1 MKQLLVLSGKGGT
14 GKTTVAAAL
23 IRLAKVYAFA
33 DCDVDAPNLHLL
45 MSREEIPRRTT
56 YYGLPKAVI
65 DQKKCRSCGSCK
77 EHCRF
82 DAVERSGTEFHIRP
96 GDYEGCG
103 VCARL
108 CPTGAILLQ
117 PEPAGE
123 LELYQQGKVFSTA
136 RLRMGQGTSGR
147 LVTEVKKQL
156 KRNMGKEKLVVLD
169 GSPGIGCPVIAS
181 LAGVDI
187 VLMVAEPSVSGLSDM
202 KRLVRSAGQ
211 FQIPMLACINKYDLN
226 PKRTKEIEAFCQK
239 EGIPLLGGIPFDAKV
254 IELVNRGMCI
264 ADAPCNAGAAVEGIY
279 QKICKYLVQL
289 DDNAADGNSDK

>member
-1 MKQLLVLSGKGGT
+1 MKELVILSGKGGT
-14 GKTTVAAAL
+14 GKTSITASFA
-23 IRLAKVYAFA
+23 RLADRPVIA
-33 DCDVDAPNLHLL
+33 DCDVDAADLHLVIPPTIRERHVF
-45 MSREEIPRRTT
+45 MSGHQAVVMEEVCCNC
-56 YYGLPKAVI
+56 GVCLP
-65 DQKKCRSCGSCK
+65 
-77 EHCRF
+77 ECRF
-82 DAVERSGTEFHIRP
+82 GAIMEPVPEAGHDTYWIDPTSC
-96 GDYEGCG
+96 EGCG

-279 QKICKYLVQL
+279 QKICKYLVQRTR
-289 DDNAADGNSDK
+289 NN